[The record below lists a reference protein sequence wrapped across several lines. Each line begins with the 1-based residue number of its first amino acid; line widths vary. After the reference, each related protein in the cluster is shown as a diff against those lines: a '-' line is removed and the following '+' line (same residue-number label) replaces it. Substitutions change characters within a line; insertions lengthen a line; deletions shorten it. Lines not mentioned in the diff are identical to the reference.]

1 MGGKK
6 RSGITQLRVGRL
18 VRAHGL
24 KGAIKL
30 ELYTDEPNRRFVP
43 GASFSLQV
51 PASSPWRGKKLV
63 LRELRWLGDAPLG
76 FFEGV
81 TDRTT
86 AETLVK
92 AILWVDQ
99 DDAEELDPDTWYD
112 HQLVE
117 LDAVVNGSVV
127 GKIARVDHFP
137 AQDLL
142 VVTTATGDVMVPFVK
157 EIVPEVN
164 IERGTVTITPP
175 GGLFDGNAEEAR
187 PEGQRS
193 PQEREDTASATTGT
207 DEETA

>member
-1 MGGKK
+1 MGSKK

-187 PEGQRS
+187 PDGQRS
-193 PQEREDTASATTGT
+193 PQEREDTVSATTANG
-207 DEETA
+207 EETA